1 MLNYGESELV
11 KHYSQ
16 HIQVTVMRRLS
27 EGDDT
32 AQNRASN
39 QKLNCL
45 FLRSVFRGVVGIFFF
60 KLSLVC
66 MCVCVCNCF
75 FKTYNIFFQTFVV
88 TKIT

>member
-16 HIQVTVMRRLS
+16 NIQVKVMRRLS

-32 AQNRASN
+32 AQHRASN

-45 FLRSVFRGVVGIFFF
+45 FLSEVCFDGVVSIFFF

-66 MCVCVCNCF
+66 VCNYF
-75 FKTYNIFFQTFVV
+75 FKTYIFFQTFVV
-88 TKIT
+88 AKIT